1 MPTFRTPP
9 RFSRTV
15 LGAWRHRAAPALAL
29 SLLAVGLIATPA
41 QAADLAFSSGALAP
55 IEEAQ
60 KMRTIILKDYPGKVE
75 FLPDQPPALLTRVR
89 AELAGNA
96 HVSSLLGANHGD
108 LATLV
113 PSGALLPLDDLAAS
127 LASRGFAP
135 DLLKMG
141 KLGTE
146 HQLYIPWMQATYFM
160 VANKKA
166 LPYLPAGADINALTY
181 DQLRQWGEAM
191 QKATGKRMV
200 GFPAGP
206 TGLMHRFFEGFLL
219 PSYTGGVVT
228 TFKSAEAERGWSE
241 FAALW
246 KTVTPNSTSINFM
259 QEALLNGDV
268 WVGFDHVARLLGA
281 LEKQPGDFVTF
292 PAPAGPKGRG
302 WMPVVVGLSVLK
314 GAPDVEGARKLIGY
328 LTQPSTELVTAR
340 EVGFFPTV
348 NAPLPPDL
356 SPGLKLAV
364 SAIAAT
370 GGAKDAVGAL
380 LPIGLGA
387 KGGEFDKVFLDTFQR
402 IVIRGEPVRATL
414 DRQGEVLQ
422 RIVTETNAPCWQ
434 PDPVSAGACQVK

>member
-1 MPTFRTPP
+1 MTRPSSIRV
-9 RFSRTV
+9 S
-15 LGAWRHRAAPALAL
+15 LICAAALL
-29 SLLAVGLIATPA
+29 ATPA
-41 QAADLAFSSGALAP
+41 LAADLAFSSGALAP

-60 KMRTIILKDYPGKVE
+60 KMRTIILKDYPSKVE
-75 FLPDQPPALLTRVR
+75 FLPDLPPALLTRMR
-89 AELAGNA
+89 AELEGNA
-96 HVSSLLGANHGD
+96 RVTSLLGANHGD
-108 LATLV
+108 LAVLA
-113 PSGALLPLDDLAAS
+113 PSGVLLPLDDLATS
-127 LASRGFAP
+127 LAARGFAP

-141 KLGTE
+141 KLGTPN
-146 HQLYIPWMQATYFM
+146 QLYIPWMQATYFM

-166 LPYLPAGADINALTY
+166 LPYLPAGAEINALTY
-181 DQLRQWGEAM
+181 DQLRLWGEAV

-228 TFKSAEAERGWSE
+228 TFKSADAERAWTE

-268 WVGFDHVARLLGA
+268 WIGFDHVARLLGA
-281 LEKQPGDFVTF
+281 LNKQPDDFVSF
-292 PAPAGPKGRG
+292 PAPSGPKGRG

-314 GAPDVEGARKLIGY
+314 GGPDPDGARKLITY
-328 LTQPSTELVTAR
+328 LTLPSTQLVTAR

-348 NAPLPPDL
+348 AAPLQPDL

-364 SAIAAT
+364 AAIEGTAK
-370 GGAKDAVGAL
+370 AKDAVATL

-414 DRQGEVLQ
+414 DRQAETLQ
-422 RIVTETNAPCWQ
+422 RIMTEANAPCWQ
-434 PDPVSAGACQVK
+434 PDPASSGVCQVK

>member
-1 MPTFRTPP
+1 MPIFRTPP
-9 RFSRTV
+9 RFSHTI

-29 SLLAVGLIATPA
+29 SLLAVGLTGTPA

-141 KLGTE
+141 RLGTE

-328 LTQPSTELVTAR
+328 LTQTNLNGADALRKGVHIGIGQQFRDNQSQNRGAIQIHVD
-340 EVGFFPTV
+340 VI
-348 NAPLPPDL
+348 DCM
-356 SPGLKLAV
+356 LK
-364 SAIAAT
+364 
-370 GGAKDAVGAL
+370 GN
-380 LPIGLGA
+380 LG
-387 KGGEFDKVFLDTFQR
+387 
-402 IVIRGEPVRATL
+402 PY
-414 DRQGEVLQ
+414 
-422 RIVTETNAPCWQ
+422 
-434 PDPVSAGACQVK
+434 